1 MFAPLYLQHLANV
14 HQLAMFHRR
23 RVITLHWIGFHL
35 FQRAHPAQ
43 VPVFEVM
50 VCRGRDELNTFF
62 RINLTRL
69 QNHFREQVAKARKAR
84 KQAKRFAKQMAVGR
98 KDKARLHYVEAAI
111 TKILNWRLQKEQE
124 DRKKAALQASK
135 ARKQAKRRAK
145 RQAERQ
151 AERDARHQAMHAERA
166 ERIQAL
172 IAQAW
177 IYKSNDELD
186 KFEQIFPLIEGE
198 MDGSYP
204 VTREYFFEYRDDSDD
219 CA

>member
-1 MFAPLYLQHLANV
+1 MFTPLYLQHLANV

-62 RINLTRL
+62 RINLNRL

-111 TKILNWRLQKEQE
+111 TKILNWRLQKEKE
-124 DRKKAALQASK
+124 DRKKASK
-135 ARKQAKRRAK
+135 ARKQAKRHAK
-145 RQAERQ
+145 RRVQRQAERQ
-151 AERDARHQAMHAERA
+151 ARRVERA
-166 ERIQAL
+166 ECIQAL
-172 IAQAW
+172 IAEAW

-186 KFEQIFPLIEGE
+186 KFEQIFPLIDGE
-198 MDGSYP
+198 TDGSYP
-204 VTREYFFEYRDDSDD
+204 VTREYFFEYREDSDD